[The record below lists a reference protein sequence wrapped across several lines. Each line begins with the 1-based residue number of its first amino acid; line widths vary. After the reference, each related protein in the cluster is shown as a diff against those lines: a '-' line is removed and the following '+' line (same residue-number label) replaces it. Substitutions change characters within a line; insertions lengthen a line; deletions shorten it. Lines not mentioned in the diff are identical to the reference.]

1 MQGSL
6 QSVAYAAALALG
18 LAALAGA
25 FAPPKTERV
34 GRLVVQSDPPQ
45 AEVWLDG
52 TVQGRTPL
60 TLTPKSGKHRLE
72 LRKNGFDPALV
83 SVDVPSNQSISL
95 RLPAK
100 QATLSLKEVDKAEI
114 QLGPGVPRRLR
125 GQGPW
130 KLSPGSYEVT
140 ARRGQILTKP
150 KKFDIKPGQELQIS
164 LVWPGLPVAPPLFR
178 PPSPTPPASQ
188 PYHTPASQPAYVA
201 PPYTPPSRP
210 YYRPPARPYQPPTR
224 PEPLFTPIPP
234 SQPPPPPVYEPP
246 PGDEPLFTPLP

>member
-6 QSVAYAAALALG
+6 QSVAYAAALSLG

-25 FAPPKTERV
+25 FATPKKDRV
-34 GRLVVQSDPPQ
+34 GRLLVQSDPPQ

-72 LRKNGFDPALV
+72 LRKKGFYQALV
-83 SVDVPSNQSISL
+83 SVDFPSTRSVSM
-95 RLPAK
+95 RLPPK
-100 QATLSLKEVDKAEI
+100 QATLSLNQVDKAEI

-140 ARRGQILTKP
+140 ARRGPIQARP
-150 KKFDIKPGQELQIS
+150 KKFEIKPGQDLRIS
-164 LVWPGLPVAPPLFR
+164 LVWPNLPVAPAPFR
-178 PPSPTPPASQ
+178 PVPSPPVSL
-188 PYHTPASQPAYVA
+188 PYHFPVSQPAFVA
-201 PPYTPPSRP
+201 PPYTPPRQP
-210 YYRPPARPYQPPTR
+210 YYRPPARTDPPPTR

-234 SQPPPPPVYEPP
+234 SRPAPPVYEPP